1 MRENQGI
8 SFFGFYLPMILQAD
22 FSDATGE
29 SNRDK
34 GPSDEFKADT
44 DQLKHIKVLGSI
56 WSCCH

>member
-34 GPSDEFKADT
+34 GPSD
-44 DQLKHIKVLGSI
+44 
-56 WSCCH
+56 